1 MITKKDLEEFILIDK
16 CIKSTRKQ
24 IKEYEKKCPYA
35 IHGKV
40 SGSSSQF
47 PYVERSFT
55 VAGGGFTAGGM
66 PEEKRR
72 QRIQDLQFK
81 LLKQLRDYEDK
92 KLEIQEFIAD
102 IHEPDA
108 KLLFTYIFVDGKSQS
123 ETGELLNMEQSG
135 VSKKLGRYLKL
146 YLSTENTTKHNI

>member
-1 MITKKDLEEFILIDK
+1 MITKKDLENFTLLDK

-24 IKEYEKKCPYA
+24 ISEYEKKRPYA

-66 PEEKRR
+66 SEEKRR

-81 LLKQLRDYEDK
+81 LQKQLRDYEDK
-92 KLEIQEFIAD
+92 KIEIQEFISD
-102 IHEPDA
+102 IEEPDV
-108 KLLFTYIFVDGKSQS
+108 KLLFTYLFVDGMSQG
-123 ETGELLNMEQSG
+123 EAGELLHMEQSG
-135 VSKKLGRYLKL
+135 ISKKLSRYLKL
-146 YLSTENTTKHNI
+146 YLPTKL